1 MYYFKIIHKERT
13 QVAEA
18 GLSGACTHVF
28 SYKLEF
34 MAEWTSH
41 LIIGQRPTSR
51 LVLLGLLS
59 LYLINCYLLFHIIKE
74 FRDKMAF
81 YSTFCY

>member
-18 GLSGACTHVF
+18 GLMGACTHVF

-41 LIIGQRPTSR
+41 LITGQRLTFSVCPPRPSEP
-51 LVLLGLLS
+51 
-59 LYLINCYLLFHIIKE
+59 LF
-74 FRDKMAF
+74 D
-81 YSTFCY
+81 